1 MISYRANVV
10 VPDATEDCDLAAPEV
25 PPAEL
30 PDDVLIFT
38 LPSRYCLPDVLANEA
53 WSRFGSTPTGYG
65 RVAADL

>member
-10 VPDATEDCDLAAPEV
+10 VPDATEDVDLQAPEL

-53 WSRFGSTPTGYG
+53 WSRFGSTAAGYG
-65 RVAADL
+65 RVQRHL